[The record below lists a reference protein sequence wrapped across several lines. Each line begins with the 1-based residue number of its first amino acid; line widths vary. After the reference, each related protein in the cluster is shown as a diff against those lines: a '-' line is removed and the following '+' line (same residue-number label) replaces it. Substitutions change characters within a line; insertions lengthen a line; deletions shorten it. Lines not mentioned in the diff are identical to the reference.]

1 MALLPVSD
9 ISSYWVDDVPFGT
22 SQMEFIDETGAPVAI
37 SSFTTAY
44 VQIYNAAGTLLDPL
58 DATIN
63 AELELLDIAW
73 GGISYFGAPGIY
85 SLVAQFENVG
95 GVLITAEP
103 YRFVVQDM
111 DGWLTLE
118 QARQMWQDAPTD
130 DLLLYTLLQSAKEQ
144 CIEYAPALGLTNM
157 VPLNYTNAQ
166 LMQVRALY
174 TSVIANQQ
182 DSVGVDGFQ
191 VRVFPLDWNIKAL
204 LRPKRAM
211 PVVG

>member
-37 SSFTTAY
+37 SGFTTAY
-44 VQIYNAAGTLLDPL
+44 VQIYNDVDVLLEPL
-58 DATIN
+58 NVTIN
-63 AELELLDIAW
+63 AEFEMLEIAW
-73 GGISYFGAPGIY
+73 GSTSYFTAPGIY

-130 DLLLYTLLQSAKEQ
+130 DLLLYTILESAKQQ
-144 CIEYAPALGLTNM
+144 CIEYAPALGLTNI

-166 LMQVRALY
+166 LLQSRALY
-174 TSVIANQQ
+174 TSVLANTQ

-204 LRPKRAM
+204 LRPKRAI